1 MKIDLEKLGLQ
12 RRHADY
18 IVIAGDTVVIVEET
32 SRAKIEDID
41 KLVETVEALHSGELR
56 HLCGNPSKIIAVLH
70 ASREVDPMISRIL
83 RARSKKSIVYRVAN
97 CKDQLRA
104 VLSESGPQ
112 LGDDRESSLHLVS

>member
-41 KLVETVEALHSGELR
+41 KLVETVEA
-56 HLCGNPSKIIAVLH
+56 
-70 ASREVDPMISRIL
+70 
-83 RARSKKSIVYRVAN
+83 
-97 CKDQLRA
+97 
-104 VLSESGPQ
+104 
-112 LGDDRESSLHLVS
+112 